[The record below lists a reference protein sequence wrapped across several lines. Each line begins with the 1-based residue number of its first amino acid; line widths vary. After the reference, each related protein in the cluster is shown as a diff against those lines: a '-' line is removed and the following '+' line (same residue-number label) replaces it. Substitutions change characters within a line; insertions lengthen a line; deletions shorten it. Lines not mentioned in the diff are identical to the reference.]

1 MIKDFEVFKEHY
13 RKTHPNDKN
22 NRVGKVVPQIWDFMY
37 EVKIGDFVVLPLKIS
52 KSKLVA
58 VGKIV
63 GDYQFADLNSEIQQF
78 RPIHW
83 LKKDVMRNEFDSEI
97 IESFDAQG
105 TVHYVGGLSV
115 VNKVKEMLKRFGVKE
130 IDLEEMNNISTNSSQ
145 LEKNEHKKPLSL
157 EDISKITYF
166 PIKIL
171 KEIEDLL
178 IEKKQI
184 IFYGSP
190 GTSKTFLAKKFS
202 EYFTK
207 NKENVRIIQ
216 FHQSYSYEDFI
227 EGIKPRI
234 SENGEVTGFTLQ
246 SGLLK
251 NLVKECIEN
260 PTDRFVLIIDE
271 INRGNISKIFGELIY
286 LLEYRDEKIALTY
299 SPLEEFYIPSNLYI
313 IGTMN
318 SADRSIAFV
327 DYALRRRFY
336 FKEFYPD
343 TNGDILYSW
352 YEDNN
357 IKEINPK
364 QIITLLNEINKK
376 ISELIGR
383 EYQIGYSYFMVK
395 NLDSIKLKNIIDYAI
410 TPLIEQYFFGKK
422 TKS

>member
-1 MIKDFEVFKEHY
+1 
-13 RKTHPNDKN
+13 
-22 NRVGKVVPQIWDFMY
+22 
-37 EVKIGDFVVLPLKIS
+37 
-52 KSKLVA
+52 
-58 VGKIV
+58 
-63 GDYQFADLNSEIQQF
+63 
-78 RPIHW
+78 
-83 LKKDVMRNEFDSEI
+83 
-97 IESFDAQG
+97 
-105 TVHYVGGLSV
+105 
-115 VNKVKEMLKRFGVKE
+115 MLKRLGVKE
-130 IDLEEMNNISTNSSQ
+130 IDLEGMDNMSNKSIQ
-145 LEKNEHKKPLSL
+145 LENNENKKPLSL

-166 PIKIL
+166 PIQIL

-190 GTSKTFLAKKFS
+190 GTSKTFLAKNFS
-202 EYFTK
+202 EYFTN

-227 EGIKPRI
+227 EGIKPKI

-246 SGLLK
+246 SGLFK
-251 NLVKECIEN
+251 NLVKECVKN
-260 PTDRFVLIIDE
+260 PTNRFVLIIDE

-286 LLEYRDEKIALTY
+286 LLEYRDEKISLTY
-299 SPLEEFYIPSNLYI
+299 SPLEKFYIPSNLYI

-343 TNGDILYSW
+343 TNGEILYSW
-352 YEDNN
+352 YKTNN
-357 IKEINPK
+357 IKEVDPK
-364 QIITLLNEINKK
+364 KIVNLLDEINKK

-395 NLDSIKLKNIIDYAI
+395 NLDRIKIKNIIDYAI
-410 TPLIEQYFFGKK
+410 IPIIEQYFFGKK
-422 TKS
+422 QKVEEIKQIWSSILNTTTSGSQTSIL